1 MHSPELNVFVC
12 RFKFPAVSYLLLR
25 FENGAYS
32 TGVHMLDLFWLN
44 NKVSLVAE
52 IALQFDSLQEIR
64 VQQQGACLCCIK
76 VETVL

>member
-1 MHSPELNVFVC
+1 MCLSADSNSQQYF
-12 RFKFPAVSYLLLR
+12 YLLLR

-32 TGVHMLDLFWLN
+32 TGIALIALDLFWLN